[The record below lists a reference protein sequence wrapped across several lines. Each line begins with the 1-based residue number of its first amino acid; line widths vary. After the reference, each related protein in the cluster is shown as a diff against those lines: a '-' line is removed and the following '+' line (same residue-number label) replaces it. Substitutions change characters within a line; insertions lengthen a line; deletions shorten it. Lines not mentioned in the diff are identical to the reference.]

1 MKRFG
6 IFGCLLSAMLFL
18 LPSFT
23 LAAETERLE
32 NRVDKLEQKLEA
44 LHSSQQ
50 EKDQKQTD
58 PLDTMSERLTFSGL
72 LEVEGIY
79 ESDYEDNASSDL
91 ELATLEFGVDAEIH
105 DYVSSQV
112 LFLYEGPT
120 DENVEVDEAII
131 TLGNPAKFPVY
142 MTAGQ
147 QYLPFGVYET
157 AMVSDPL
164 TLEIAES
171 QETAVQL
178 RFEKEGAYG
187 GVYAFNGDVDESGD
201 SENHIDNFG
210 ANLGY
215 NLQTGDVRT
224 DVSVSYLNNI
234 GDSDTLGDTLEDQAN
249 STIEDY
255 VAGMAAS
262 GSMNYRGLTLIGEYI
277 AALDEFQ
284 EDEIGFKG
292 NGAQMSA
299 WNAELGYSFA
309 VQGRET
315 TVAVA
320 YQGTDEALELG
331 LPKNRYIASI
341 SMGLFENNVSLSLE
355 YAYDQDYD
363 QDKGGTG
370 DEAQTITT
378 QLAMGF

>member
-1 MKRFG
+1 MKRLG
-6 IFGCLLSAMLFL
+6 AYICLLSAMLFL
-18 LPSFT
+18 LPGLA
-23 LAAETERLE
+23 LAADVEQLE
-32 NRVDKLEQKLEA
+32 KRIDQLEQKLET

-50 EKDQKQTD
+50 EKDQKQAD
-58 PLDTMSERLTFSGL
+58 PLDRISDRLTFSGL

-79 ESDYEDNASSDL
+79 ESDYEDDASSNL

-105 DYVSSQV
+105 DYVSSHV

-120 DENVEVDEAII
+120 DENVVVDEAVI

-142 MTAGQ
+142 MIAGQ

-215 NLQTGDVRT
+215 NLQTGDVTT

-315 TVAVA
+315 TVAAA
-320 YQGTDEALELG
+320 YQGTDEALE

-363 QDKGGTG
+363 QDKGGTD

-378 QLAMGF
+378 QLAMEF

>member
-1 MKRFG
+1 MKRAY
-6 IFGCLLSAMLFL
+6 ICLLSTMLL
-18 LPSFT
+18 MLPSFA
-23 LAAETERLE
+23 LAADAEQIE
-32 NRVDKLEQKLEA
+32 NRIDKLEQKLET

-50 EKDQKQTD
+50 EKDQKQAD
-58 PLDTMSERLTFSGL
+58 PLDTISDRLTFSGL

-79 ESDYEDNASSDL
+79 ESDYADDASSDL

-105 DYVSSQV
+105 DYVSSHV
-112 LFLYEGPT
+112 LFLYEEPT
-120 DENVEVDEAII
+120 DENVEVDEAVI
-131 TLGNPAKFPVY
+131 TLGNPEKFPIY
-142 MTAGQ
+142 LTAGR

-164 TLEIAES
+164 SLEIAES

-187 GVYAFNGDVDESGD
+187 GVYAFNGDVDESSD

-210 ANLGY
+210 ANVGY
-215 NLQTGDVRT
+215 NLQTGDVST

-262 GSMNYRGLTLIGEYI
+262 GSMHYRGFNLIGEYI

-284 EDEIGFKG
+284 EDEIGFDG

-309 VQGRET
+309 VQGSEA
-315 TVAVA
+315 TVAAA
-320 YQGTDEALELG
+320 YQGTDEALDLG
-331 LPKNRYIASI
+331 LPKNRYMASI
-341 SMGLFENNVSLSLE
+341 SVGLFENNVSLSLE

-370 DEAQTITT
+370 DDAQTITT